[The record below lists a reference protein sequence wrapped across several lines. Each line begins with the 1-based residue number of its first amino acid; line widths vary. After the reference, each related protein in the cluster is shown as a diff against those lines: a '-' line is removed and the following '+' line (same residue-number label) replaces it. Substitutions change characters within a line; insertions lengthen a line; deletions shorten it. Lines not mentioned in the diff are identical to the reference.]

1 MQYTAND
8 IKAFLG
14 QYENHI
20 SHVIVAHTYFRPYTN
35 PIKGKHKNT
44 NAKIQRQLDQTK
56 RDCRYALN
64 IFNQM
69 LYPNSI
75 NKAKRHPHTYR
86 PLTFVTIEGAKETLD
101 RSQTIHVNISL
112 GNLPKVLTA
121 EDIHVLFQ
129 FAWHTQAKQ
138 SNDITVL
145 DYKKGTDNQWT
156 GYSLKEAQQAPNKAW
171 ETDGIWDVENCWIP
185 QAALAAD

>member
-20 SHVIVAHTYFRPYTN
+20 SHVIVAHTHFRPYTN
-35 PIKGKHKNT
+35 PIKGKHT
-44 NAKIQRQLDQTK
+44 NSTAKIQRQLDQTK

-69 LYPNSI
+69 LYPSST
-75 NKAKRHPHTYR
+75 NKANRHPDTYR

-112 GNLPKVLTA
+112 GNLPTVLTA

-129 FAWHTQAKQ
+129 YAWHTQAKQ

-156 GYSLKEAQQAPNKAW
+156 GYSLKEAQQAPRKAW
-171 ETDGIWDVENCWIP
+171 ETNGIWDVENCWIP